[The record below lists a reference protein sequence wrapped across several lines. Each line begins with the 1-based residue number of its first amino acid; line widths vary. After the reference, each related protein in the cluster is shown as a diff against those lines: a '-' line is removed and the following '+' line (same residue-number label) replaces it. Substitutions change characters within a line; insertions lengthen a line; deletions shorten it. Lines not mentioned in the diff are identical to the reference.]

1 PLLEGAEGMYLAR
14 QKRALFFNAYADA
27 AYVRLTNEVS
37 TYERDIARFRRDVT
51 AVDSDRV
58 IVDYGNGRTRE
69 VGRSELLAE
78 IAGDERKLREAKEKL
93 RQHVNGNNASTTI
106 HECVHQ
112 LSFHMGL
119 LRADA
124 DTPHWLSEG
133 IATLFESSLRGEVRD
148 PGATNP
154 ERLATFRIARRTDR
168 MIPLADLLAS
178 DGAFFSAAHPQAYAQ
193 SWVLTSFLLRERPA
207 ALRDYMAVVRGRRAE
222 EGTTIDRAMRLR
234 DFRAAFG
241 EDLASFER
249 SLSAY
254 VDGL

>member
-1 PLLEGAEGMYLAR
+1 MYLGR

-27 AYVRLTNEVS
+27 AYLRLTNEVS
-37 TYERDIARFRRDVT
+37 TYERDIARFRREVA
-51 AVDSDRV
+51 AVDGDRV

-69 VGRSELLAE
+69 VGRNELLAE
-78 IAGDERKLREAKEKL
+78 IAGDERKLRETKEKL
-93 RQHVNGNNASTTI
+93 RQHVNGNNVSTTI
-106 HECVHQ
+106 HECAHQ
-112 LSFHMGL
+112 LSFSMGL
-119 LRADA
+119 LHAGA

-148 PGATNP
+148 PSAVNP

-178 DGAFFSAAHPQAYAQ
+178 DSAFFSPAHPQAYAQ

-207 ALRDYMAVVRGRRAE
+207 ALREYMAVVRGRHAE
-222 EGTTIDRAMRLR
+222 EGANIDGPKRLS

-241 EDLASFER
+241 EDLATFEGR
-249 SLSAY
+249 LSHY